1 MKTKIIQYLTLFV
14 AALFHAQTNSENY
27 IQSTTCLDSTCI
39 RKVETIQY
47 FDLLG
52 RPKQV
57 IGIKAT
63 PSGKDLVTPI
73 VYDELGR
80 QTRDYLP
87 VPQSATTNGQIYPQS
102 SGLNPYPVAD
112 AGNFYANEKIFTEKV
127 LENSP
132 LERLLQQKSVGA
144 AWSDKPVVFGYDINA
159 AADHVK
165 KYEVSTTWDPAQ
177 KLYINQFQTSSEYRA
192 GVLIKNTVTDEDGNT
207 SIEFKDGTGQTVL
220 VRKAVSGSQNADTYY
235 VYNDYKQLAYVVPP
249 LASGLAAIS
258 ASTMADLC
266 YQYRYDS
273 KNRLAE
279 KKLPG
284 KGWEYMVYD
293 KQDRLVLTQDANLR
307 SAANNFQTRGWV
319 FTKYDAFGRV
329 VYTGFFANTA
339 DRATMQNSL
348 NNMAANAGNNESRDN
363 ANPIIQNG
371 ENIFYTQNAFPTG
384 IMTILTVNYYD
395 TYPALPSGVVIP
407 TEIMGQKV
415 LKQFGH
421 STGGK
426 NTKDLPLASY
436 VKNIEDDSWTKSFVY
451 FDVKG
456 RSIGGLA
463 LNHLGGYTK
472 TESELDFAG
481 ITRKSKTY
489 HKRLAADTEKII
501 TQTFEYDSQNRLM
514 KHWHQV
520 NGQPQELLTENR
532 YNELSQLTNKK
543 VGNNL
548 QSIDYAYNIRGWMT
562 KINDPAALNG
572 KLFGYEMKY
581 QNGTAGKYNGNIS
594 QIDWRTAQD
603 EVLKRYSYQYDPL
616 NRLKKATYSEPNSSI
631 PGNDFFN
638 ESIDYDM
645 NGNITSMQ
653 RNSKGVNGIKE
664 QIDDLTYQYN
674 GNRLNTVTDASTNYR
689 GYPDV
694 SGTPVVYD
702 ENGNM
707 KEHKDKGIL
716 EIRYN
721 FLDLPT
727 AMKFDQ
733 LYFTR
738 GVWQNVNTAFTYRA
752 DGTKLKKVYKY
763 SEDSVYKQK
772 VTEYLDGFQYE
783 IVSTSADPLIKF
795 MPTAEGYYNFENNKY
810 IYSYVDHLGNVRVS
824 YFNNGNGAE
833 VLEENNYYPF
843 GLKHE
848 GYNSL
853 AGNPAYKYQYNG
865 KELQQETGW
874 NDYGARMYMPELG
887 RWGVMDALSEK
898 YNSYSPF
905 NYAINNPV
913 MIIDPDGNDAKT
925 YTGQDAINA
934 FMNYKENMDA
944 GRFANFKSV
953 SATFSLL
960 NGDGKN
966 PFSHVDF
973 TKFGGDDLL
982 NPLFQFPKSDIAFYK
997 QEYPAFFDFIMN
1009 VLPNIV
1015 NESNFMKVL
1024 SETSGFSPEELGKMF
1039 SSKTAYGLMSHQ
1051 SIGYSNADYPH
1062 SAQPKSYPVNM
1073 VRLNTNVLDWFQG
1086 ANRDT
1091 STKEGLT
1098 NVFYMAALVGHE
1110 INHWGEAAGRR
1121 VPFESTGLQKSGYND
1136 AGDYFENK
1144 LLKDTYYKRGLGDPG
1159 KFKPGLNIYVEK
1171 NFNLLYN
1178 VFNKK

>member
-1 MKTKIIQYLTLFV
+1 MKAKIIQYLTLFV

-47 FDLLG
+47 FDFLG

-165 KYEVSTTWDPAQ
+165 KYEVSTTWDTAQ

-192 GVLIKNTVTDEDGNT
+192 GILIKNTVTDEDGNT

-220 VRKAVSGSQNADTYY
+220 VRKVVSGSQNADTYY
-235 VYNDYKQLAYVVPP
+235 VYNDYKQLAYVIPP

-258 ASTMADLC
+258 ASTLADLC

-307 SAANNFQTRGWV
+307 SPANNFLKRGWV

-363 ANPIIQNG
+363 TNPIIQNG

-384 IMTILTVNYYD
+384 SMTILTVNYYD

-421 STGGK
+421 STSGK

-520 NGQPQELLTENR
+520 NSQPQELLTENR

-581 QNGTAGKYNGNIS
+581 QNAAAGKYNGNIS
-594 QIDWRTAQD
+594 QVDWRTAQD

-616 NRLKKATYSEPNSSI
+616 NRLKKATYSEPNASI

-645 NGNITSMQ
+645 NGNITSLQ

-702 ENGNM
+702 DNGNM

-783 IVSTSADPLIKF
+783 IVSTNADPLIKF
-795 MPTAEGYYNFENNKY
+795 VPTAEGYYNFENNKY

-824 YFNNGNGAE
+824 YFNNGNSAE

-848 GYNSL
+848 GYNAL

-874 NDYGARMYMPELG
+874 NDYGARFYMPDVG
-887 RWGVMDALSEK
+887 RWGVVDPLAEM
-898 YNSYSPF
+898 YRRYSPY
-905 NYAINNPV
+905 NYTVNNP
-913 MIIDPDGNDAKT
+913 INFTDPDGRWVRGAGFWNNLTKSDARIHAEQWADQLGSGNYNVSVNKGNNGT
-925 YTGQDAINA
+925 WNVTSHTLNLSIKDTFNSKGLVNTLYTGSAEGGGLGTASSPGNPWGASFSSIPDSRGKTDIQTMVAEHPMVQEAALMAATSGIGNAIRGALRSTALTATEAVETVETASLSSLNPTHA
-934 FMNYKENMDA
+934 IT
-944 GRFANFKSV
+944 KSK
-953 SATFSLL
+953 TQMQTLL
-960 NGDGKN
+960 NDVAANGVKDPIKYVEFNGQKYIVDGHHRF
-966 PFSHVDF
+966 FSAQRA
-973 TKFGGDDLL
+973 GI
-982 NPLFQFPKSDIAFYK
+982 Q
-997 QEYPAFFDFIMN
+997 N
-1009 VLPNIV
+1009 VPVQQVKLPYAGYQTTQHLMM
-1015 NESNFMKVL
+1015 EGSSPGYWRYMKV
-1024 SETSGFSPEELGKMF
+1024 K
-1039 SSKTAYGLMSHQ
+1039 
-1051 SIGYSNADYPH
+1051 
-1062 SAQPKSYPVNM
+1062 
-1073 VRLNTNVLDWFQG
+1073 
-1086 ANRDT
+1086 
-1091 STKEGLT
+1091 
-1098 NVFYMAALVGHE
+1098 
-1110 INHWGEAAGRR
+1110 
-1121 VPFESTGLQKSGYND
+1121 
-1136 AGDYFENK
+1136 
-1144 LLKDTYYKRGLGDPG
+1144 
-1159 KFKPGLNIYVEK
+1159 
-1171 NFNLLYN
+1171 
-1178 VFNKK
+1178 

>member
-1 MKTKIIQYLTLFV
+1 
-14 AALFHAQTNSENY
+14 
-27 IQSTTCLDSTCI
+27 
-39 RKVETIQY
+39 
-47 FDLLG
+47 
-52 RPKQV
+52 
-57 IGIKAT
+57 
-63 PSGKDLVTPI
+63 
-73 VYDELGR
+73 
-80 QTRDYLP
+80 
-87 VPQSATTNGQIYPQS
+87 
-102 SGLNPYPVAD
+102 
-112 AGNFYANEKIFTEKV
+112 
-127 LENSP
+127 
-132 LERLLQQKSVGA
+132 
-144 AWSDKPVVFGYDINA
+144 
-159 AADHVK
+159 
-165 KYEVSTTWDPAQ
+165 
-177 KLYINQFQTSSEYRA
+177 
-192 GVLIKNTVTDEDGNT
+192 
-207 SIEFKDGTGQTVL
+207 
-220 VRKAVSGSQNADTYY
+220 
-235 VYNDYKQLAYVVPP
+235 
-249 LASGLAAIS
+249 
-258 ASTMADLC
+258 
-266 YQYRYDS
+266 
-273 KNRLAE
+273 
-279 KKLPG
+279 
-284 KGWEYMVYD
+284 
-293 KQDRLVLTQDANLR
+293 
-307 SAANNFQTRGWV
+307 
-319 FTKYDAFGRV
+319 
-329 VYTGFFANTA
+329 
-339 DRATMQNSL
+339 
-348 NNMAANAGNNESRDN
+348 MAANAGNNESRDN

-384 IMTILTVNYYD
+384 SMTILTVNYYD

-421 STGGK
+421 STSGK

-456 RSIGGLA
+456 RSIGGLT

-581 QNGTAGKYNGNIS
+581 QNGAAGKYNGNIS
-594 QIDWRTAQD
+594 QVDWRTAQD

-645 NGNITSMQ
+645 NGNITSLQ

-694 SGTPVVYD
+694 SGIPVVYD
-702 ENGNM
+702 DNGNM

-721 FLDLPT
+721 FLNLPT

-772 VTEYLDGFQYE
+772 ITEYLDGFQYE
-783 IVSTSADPLIKF
+783 IVSTNADPLIKF
-795 MPTAEGYYNFENNKY
+795 VPTSEGYYNFENNKY

-848 GYNSL
+848 GYNTL

-887 RWGVMDALSEK
+887 RWGVMDPLSEK
-898 YNSYSPF
+898 
-905 NYAINNPV
+905 
-913 MIIDPDGNDAKT
+913 
-925 YTGQDAINA
+925 
-934 FMNYKENMDA
+934 
-944 GRFANFKSV
+944 
-953 SATFSLL
+953 
-960 NGDGKN
+960 
-966 PFSHVDF
+966 
-973 TKFGGDDLL
+973 
-982 NPLFQFPKSDIAFYK
+982 
-997 QEYPAFFDFIMN
+997 FFDFSNYNYVLNNPIKFIDKDGMDVYIMDENGKVILAKKENKDDIVFGYNSTTGNLNDNNGDNKIDDRDGQTVKTKGLIGQLQYYRDGNKEDIYPAYHQSIKEYSSQVEDDMFNLFQYSANNAKN
-1009 VLPNIV
+1009 VEFSLIDFSLGKKRYLSLQTY
-1015 NESNFMKVL
+1015 NE
-1024 SETSGFSPEELGKMF
+1024 SGFSPGSGQIGKDVSTNAEYHNHPF
-1039 SSKTAYGLMSHQ
+1039 KTKYQEDYTEINSMGSRGNGIYYGA
-1051 SIGYSNADYPH
+1051 GGDYRNTVNYNVNYPNYVFF
-1062 SAQPKSYPVNM
+1062 PKS
-1073 VRLNTNVLDWFQG
+1073 TN
-1086 ANRDT
+1086 
-1091 STKEGLT
+1091 
-1098 NVFYMAALVGHE
+1098 
-1110 INHWGEAAGRR
+1110 
-1121 VPFESTGLQKSGYND
+1121 
-1136 AGDYFENK
+1136 
-1144 LLKDTYYKRGLGDPG
+1144 
-1159 KFKPGLNIYVEK
+1159 
-1171 NFNLLYN
+1171 LYN
-1178 VFNKK
+1178 VTKTGIYLIKKINNKSENFKK